1 MWESFS
7 PMQENIWQIAQ
18 LFPSCSF
25 KFINWIRSRNTKKQW
40 PAPFFP
46 LTSYF
51 SPAKFAIPWLGA
63 GQSWCLCRK
72 AQRRLPE
79 LPSWWYRNLPED
91 LGELTIYHN
100 KVLWMDICPSF
111 PHICP
116 TMIRSH
122 TGLAQHLATA
132 KRGHLFDI
140 LPETFSFW
148 THLNHLNSCCFHRCV
163 LTRILAG
170 ICCNI
175 FVPNQSVDQTTS
187 GSSLRTSGH

>member
-1 MWESFS
+1 MPFELVSSTPTPCFACFAIDKTPGLFMWESFS

-100 KVLWMDICPSF
+100 KVLWCAMN
-111 PHICP
+111 
-116 TMIRSH
+116 
-122 TGLAQHLATA
+122 
-132 KRGHLFDI
+132 GHLPI
-140 LPETFSFW
+140 ISPYLPYDQISYWIGTASC
-148 THLNHLNSCCFHRCV
+148 NSK
-163 LTRILAG
+163 T
-170 ICCNI
+170 
-175 FVPNQSVDQTTS
+175 
-187 GSSLRTSGH
+187 GSSLWHSSRDF

>member
-25 KFINWIRSRNTKKQW
+25 KFIYWIRSRNTKKQW

-46 LTSYF
+46 PSSRYLGWELASRDV
-51 SPAKFAIPWLGA
+51 SAGKPSAVCQSCPAD
-63 GQSWCLCRK
+63 C
-72 AQRRLPE
+72 
-79 LPSWWYRNLPED
+79 SWWYRNLPED

-111 PHICP
+111 PHVCP
-116 TMIRSH
+116 MIRSH

-132 KRGHLFDI
+132 KWGHLFDI

-148 THLNHLNSCCFHRCV
+148 TYLNHLNSGCFHRCV

-187 GSSLRTSGH
+187 GSSLRASGH